1 VRTGGFGS
9 ADGGGGN
16 GNRGGTVKT
25 GGFGDD
31 TTVAQAQPV
40 QRAQAKAPA
49 TTPVEILSKPKP
61 VYTQE
66 ARNIHLEG
74 EVSLEV
80 VFSASGSVQVVRIVR
95 GLGHGLDQAAE
106 QAAGQIRFHPGTRD
120 GVPVDTRATVHI
132 VFELT

>member
-1 VRTGGFGS
+1 
-9 ADGGGGN
+9 
-16 GNRGGTVKT
+16 VKT

-31 TTVAQAQPV
+31 TAVVGPQPV
-40 QRAQAKAPA
+40 QRVQAKAPA
-49 TTPVEILSKPKP
+49 NTPVEILSKPKP

-66 ARNIHLEG
+66 ARNLRLEG

-80 VFSASGSVQVVRIVR
+80 VFSASGSVQVVRVVR
-95 GLGHGLDQAAE
+95 GLGHGLDEAAE
-106 QAAGQIRFHPGTRD
+106 QAAAQIKFHPGTRD